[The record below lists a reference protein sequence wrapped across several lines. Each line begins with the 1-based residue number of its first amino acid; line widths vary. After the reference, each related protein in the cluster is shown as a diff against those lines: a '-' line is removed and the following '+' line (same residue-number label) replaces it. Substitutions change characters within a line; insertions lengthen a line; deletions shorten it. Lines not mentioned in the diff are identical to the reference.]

1 MEYTQTDNPDYN
13 QYWFYITTPEY
24 NLYPD
29 SNGCTKTTPIKM
41 SKRMVGISTPK
52 ILDYS
57 KKYKYILN
65 ADFNIDGKSSD
76 WYCGDKQYDGLGG
89 IISDEWCTSDK
100 QYRMKTQMN
109 LFKKF
114 IKEDYI
120 IIHLSLTSEDV
131 YYNQPLYEDSTDVK
145 KPCNKIWY
153 PNNPDQQYLERLF
166 NVIYK
171 NTFPSPI
178 NNLKLSYNDI
188 ALFGLSVGTGA
199 VSRYI
204 NEFPIL
210 QTKPDM
216 YKFPLIKSVV
226 MVAGGSLYCYS
237 KIFSPCFDTNT
248 TQRGCC
254 PSDKSEPNFDNGV
267 IPWSKHPPVILIQS
281 VDDSYADP
289 MATTYYHNIMI
300 KNNVPSKK
308 VLDDT
313 VIHGISSENQVN
325 AIIDWVKQYFNP
337 LIPITPITPKPIIP
351 ITPIPSTKCSVND
364 NIGKKL
370 KVSSLIISLVIVIVL
385 FIVLA
390 KEYKNNKDKT
400 IIAGILLFIVGVIL
414 IISLILTLKNKVK
427 TPISTPPNIP
437 IIPIIPISPTGSKNS
452 TQNLDQLPILQR
464 QLMTIRKPSIFTAGQ
479 LFDKVVEIKNQ
490 IYSDYPDIG
499 GVLVHLADLE
509 TLQTLVTDPT
519 GFEFNL
525 SSGGG
530 NFMSDCSLP
539 GQNKPNCS
547 AWTYLRKDLPP
558 IVFSY
563 SNSPAVGG
571 YWTPSIGFIVDP
583 SMLWPLINTMGVVD
597 SATYGRNCSSD
608 QNQWI
613 RIFDVNG
620 GNGRCNPK
628 VYTAEGKLASD
639 QKDYCIFKS
648 LTTLTGCKNDCSYEK
663 DITNT
668 NCRFKNSGATLN
680 SNSWYGDDLP
690 GFSWD
695 CPDPNYRIWT
705 DPTTGVSQNW
715 TDPLFPN
722 GVPECYKAVE
732 IDWSDISKED
742 KKMLENEG
750 YGKANY
756 WKKWAKY
763 IPSDNCYA
771 TSPSLYQPY
780 STPSGGVTSGKLI
793 AKTNLEVSNNDR
805 NYMYVGDSVDSNT
818 SGPTF
823 SQQTWQ
829 NCSISKNGLPINCGV
844 GGGAG
849 EQNANGDKNVPI
861 SVNYMM
867 QRQFKWLKKDWGR
880 WIEELTKMWKYIY
893 STMSE
898 KDGYKNKKVGVDGD
912 DNSINYNY
920 IYGNPCNGADWWENE
935 VNIYVN
941 DTIAKDENSD
951 LNKLFRNSM
960 LGMFYIGKSCEDF
973 TNDLPTGTDYGE
985 GCKFSNSVERC
996 VGYLCT
1002 ATNINTKDPTK
1013 SQCDVPVNGKKITY
1027 GEIKMEE
1034 SKRME
1039 ESKQAV
1045 ISFVSKFNTKY
1056 RSGLNGITAYKLMT
1070 ASNSY
1075 QTWPCLDKLFRGK
1088 LSSADVFIPI

>member
-1 MEYTQTDNPDYN
+1 MEYTQTDNLEYN

-24 NLYPD
+24 KLYPN
-29 SNGCTKTTPIKM
+29 SMGCGYTGNSKTMT
-41 SKRMVGISTPK
+41 SRMVGITTPK
-52 ILDYS
+52 ILDS
-57 KKYKYILN
+57 KKNYKYILN
-65 ADFNIDGKSSD
+65 TDFNIDGKSSD
-76 WYCGDKQYDGLGG
+76 WWCGNKQYQGLGG
-89 IISDEWCTSDK
+89 IISEEWCTSDK

-109 LFKKF
+109 LFKRF

-120 IIHLSLTSEDV
+120 MVHLSLTWEDV
-131 YYNQPLYEDSTDVK
+131 YYNQPLYKDSTHIT
-145 KPCNKIWY
+145 KPCKKIWY

-188 ALFGLSVGTGA
+188 SLFGLSVGTGA
-199 VSRYI
+199 ISRYI
-204 NEFPIL
+204 NEFPFL

-216 YKFPLIKSVV
+216 YKFPLIKSAV

-237 KIFSPCFDTNT
+237 KIFSPCFDTNVD
-248 TQRGCC
+248 QRGCC
-254 PSDKSEPNFDNGV
+254 PSDLSEPNFDNGV

-289 MATTYYHNIMI
+289 MASTYYYNIMI
-300 KNNVPSKK
+300 KNKVPSKK

-313 VIHGISSENQVN
+313 IVHGISSENQIN

-337 LIPITPITPKPIIP
+337 LIPVKPIIP
-351 ITPIPSTKCSVND
+351 TPTKKCVVND
-364 NIGKKL
+364 NTGKTL

-385 FIVLA
+385 FIILA

-400 IIAGILLFIVGVIL
+400 IVAGIFLFIVSVIL
-414 IISLILTLKNKVK
+414 IISLCLTLKNKVK
-427 TPISTPPNIP
+427 TTPS
-437 IIPIIPISPTGSKNS
+437 IIPISPTGSKN
-452 TQNLDQLPILQR
+452 LDALPILQR
-464 QLMTIRKPSIFTAGQ
+464 QLMTIRKPSMFTAGQ

-509 TLQTLVTDPT
+509 TLQKLVSDPT

-525 SSGGG
+525 SSGSPENP
-530 NFMSDCSLP
+530 NFLSDCSLL
-539 GQNKPNCS
+539 GQNKANCS

-563 SNSPAVGG
+563 SSSTAITQG

-583 SMLWPLINTMGVVD
+583 SMLWPIINTMGVVD
-597 SATYGRNCSSD
+597 SATFGRNCSSD
-608 QNQWI
+608 QDPSQL
-613 RIFDVNG
+613 RIFNV
-620 GNGRCNPK
+620 GNSDKFGNSLGRCNPK
-628 VYTAEGKLASD
+628 VYTAEGKPASD
-639 QKDYCIFKS
+639 QEDYCIFKS
-648 LTTLTGCKNDCSYEK
+648 LTTLTECKNDCSYEK

-680 SNSWYGDDLP
+680 SNSWYYDDKP

-695 CPDPNYRIWT
+695 CPDPDYR
-705 DPTTGVSQNW
+705 NW
-715 TDPLFPN
+715 TDPSFKK

-732 IDWSDISKED
+732 INWNDISEAD
-742 KKMLENEG
+742 RKMLKDQGHSCKDKN
-750 YGKANY
+750 
-756 WKKWAKY
+756 KWAKY

-771 TSPSLYQPY
+771 TSPALYQPY
-780 STPSGGVTSGKLI
+780 NTPSEGSITSGKLI
-793 AKTNLEVSNNDR
+793 QNTNLEVSNNDR
-805 NYMYVGDSVDSNT
+805 NYMYIGDSIDSNT

-823 SQQTWQ
+823 SKQTWE
-829 NCSISKNGLPINCGV
+829 NCDFSEVGLPINCG
-844 GGGAG
+844 AG
-849 EQNANGDKNVPI
+849 DQNANRDKNVPI

-867 QRQFKWLKKDWGR
+867 GRQFKWLKKDWGR
-880 WIEELTKMWKYIY
+880 WIKEITKMWKYIY

-898 KDGYKNKKVGVDGD
+898 KDGYKNKNVGLDGD
-912 DNSINYNY
+912 DKHSAGVDSNGNYYNY
-920 IYGNPCNGADWWENE
+920 DYNWIYGNPCNGADWWENE

-973 TNDLPTGTDYGE
+973 VSDLPTGTNYGE

-996 VGYLCT
+996 VGYMCT
-1002 ATNINTKDPTK
+1002 ISNMNTQDPTK
-1013 SQCDVPVNGKKITY
+1013 SQCDLPINGNKITY
-1027 GEIKMEE
+1027 GELKIEE
-1034 SKRME
+1034 SKRIE
-1039 ESKQAV
+1039 ASKQAV

-1056 RSGLNGITAYKLMT
+1056 RSGLNGITGYKLMT
-1070 ASNSY
+1070 ASNAY
-1075 QTWPCLDKLFRGK
+1075 QTWPSLDKLFTGK
-1088 LSSADVFIPI
+1088 LTSADVFIPI

>member
-1 MEYTQTDNPDYN
+1 MEHTQTDNPDYN
-13 QYWFYITTPEY
+13 QYWFYVTTPEY
-24 NLYPD
+24 NLYPN
-29 SNGCTKTTPIKM
+29 SMNGCKNPGKHKKM
-41 SKRMVGISTPK
+41 TSRMVGITTPK

-65 ADFNIDGKSSD
+65 NDFNIDGKSSD
-76 WYCGDKQYDGLGG
+76 WWCGSKQYQGLGG
-89 IISDEWCTSDK
+89 IISQEWCTSDK
-100 QYRMKTQMN
+100 QYRMKTLMN

-120 IIHLSLTSEDV
+120 IVHLSLTYEDG
-131 YYNQPLYEDSTDVK
+131 YYNQPLYKDSTDVK
-145 KPCNKIWY
+145 NPCNKIWY
-153 PNNPDQQYLERLF
+153 PNNPDQQYLESLF

-178 NNLKLSYNDI
+178 NNLKISYNDI
-188 ALFGLSVGTGA
+188 SLFGFSVGTGA

-204 NEFPIL
+204 NEFPFL

-216 YKFPLIKSVV
+216 YKFPLIKSAV

-248 TQRGCC
+248 EQRGCC
-254 PSDKSEPNFDNGV
+254 PSDLSEPNFDNGV

-289 MATTYYHNIMI
+289 MASTYYHNIMI

-313 VIHGISSENQVN
+313 VIHGISSENQVQ

-337 LIPITPITPKPIIP
+337 LIPIKPIP
-351 ITPIPSTKCSVND
+351 VKPSPQKKCVVND
-364 NIGKKL
+364 KTGKEL

-385 FIVLA
+385 FIILI

-400 IIAGILLFIVGVIL
+400 IIAGIFLFIVGVLL

-427 TPISTPPNIP
+427 TQISPPQ
-437 IIPIIPISPTGSKNS
+437 IIPISPTGSKNS
-452 TQNLDQLPILQR
+452 SQNLDQLPILQR

-479 LFDKVVEIKNQ
+479 LFDKVVDIKNQ

-509 TLQTLVTDPT
+509 TLQTLVTDT
-519 GFEFNL
+519 TEFEFNL
-525 SSGGG
+525 SSGNG
-530 NFMSDCSLP
+530 NFICDCSLL
-539 GQNKPNCS
+539 GQNKANCS

-563 SNSPAVGG
+563 SNSPAVENG

-583 SMLWPLINTMGVVD
+583 SMLWPIINTMGVTD
-597 SATYGRNCSSD
+597 SATYGRNCGSD
-608 QNQWI
+608 QDTSSV
-613 RIFDVNG
+613 RIFDVKNR
-620 GNGRCNPK
+620 NGRCNPK
-628 VYTAEGKLASD
+628 VYTAEGKLATD
-639 QKDYCIFKS
+639 QEDYCIFKS
-648 LTTLTGCKNDCSYEK
+648 QTTLTGCKNDCSYEK
-663 DITNT
+663 DIINT
-668 NCRFKNSGATLN
+668 NCRFKNSGASLN
-680 SNSWYGDDLP
+680 SNSWVWDNDLP

-695 CPDPNYRIWT
+695 CPNPDYRIWT

-715 TDPLFPN
+715 TDPLFTK

-732 IDWSDISKED
+732 INWSDISKED
-742 KKMLENEG
+742 RKMLENEG
-750 YGKANY
+750 YGKSKYCN
-756 WKKWAKY
+756 KWAKY

-780 STPSGGVTSGKLI
+780 STPSGSTTSGKLI
-793 AKTNLEVSNNDR
+793 ANTNLEVSSNDR
-805 NYMYVGDSVDSNT
+805 NYMYVGESIDSNT

-823 SQQTWQ
+823 SQQTWE
-829 NCSISKNGLPINCGV
+829 NCEISNDGSPINCGA
-844 GGGAG
+844 GSGPG

-861 SVNYMM
+861 SVSYIMN
-867 QRQFKWLKKDWGR
+867 RQFKWLKKDWGR
-880 WIEELTKMWKYIY
+880 WIEEITKMWKYIY
-893 STMSE
+893 STLSE
-898 KDGYKNKKVGVDGD
+898 KDGYKNRKVGINGD
-912 DNSINYNY
+912 DKSTNYNY
-920 IYGNPCNGADWWENE
+920 IYGNACNGADWWENE

-973 TNDLPTGTDYGE
+973 TSDLPTGTDYGE

-1013 SQCDVPVNGKKITY
+1013 SHCDFPVNGKKITY
-1027 GEIKMEE
+1027 GEIKTEE

-1075 QTWPCLDKLFRGK
+1075 QTWPCLDKLFKGK

>member
-1 MEYTQTDNPDYN
+1 MEHTQTDNLEYN

-24 NLYPD
+24 TLYPNSSSCD
-29 SNGCTKTTPIKM
+29 DGKNPKQMTS
-41 SKRMVGISTPK
+41 RMVGITTPK
-52 ILDYS
+52 ILDS
-57 KKYKYILN
+57 GKKYKYILN
-65 ADFNIDGKSSD
+65 TDFNIDGKSSD
-76 WYCGDKQYDGLGG
+76 WWCGDKEYQGLGG
-89 IISDEWCTSDK
+89 IISDKWCTSDK
-100 QYRMKTQMN
+100 QYRMKAQMN
-109 LFKKF
+109 LFKRF

-120 IIHLSLTSEDV
+120 IVHLSLTYEDV
-131 YYNQPLYEDSTDVK
+131 YYNQPLDKDSTDVK
-145 KPCNKIWY
+145 TPCNKIWY

-171 NTFPSPI
+171 NTYPSPI

-188 ALFGLSVGTGA
+188 SLFGLSVGTGA
-199 VSRYI
+199 ISRYI
-204 NEFPIL
+204 NEFPFL

-216 YKFPLIKSVV
+216 YKFPLIKSAV

-237 KIFSPCFDTNT
+237 KTFSPCFDTNIY
-248 TQRGCC
+248 QRGCC
-254 PSDKSEPNFDNGV
+254 PSDLSEPNFDNGV
-267 IPWSKHPPVILIQS
+267 IPWSKHPPVLLIQS

-289 MATTYYHNIMI
+289 MASTYYYNIMI

-313 VIHGISSENQVN
+313 IVHGISSENQIN

-337 LIPITPITPKPIIP
+337 LIPVTPTPIIP
-351 ITPIPSTKCSVND
+351 ITPIPQTKCIVND
-364 NIGKKL
+364 KTGKTL

-385 FIVLA
+385 FIILT

-400 IIAGILLFIVGVIL
+400 IIAGIFLFIVGVML
-414 IISLILTLKNKVK
+414 IISLCLTLKNNNKKVK
-427 TPISTPPNIP
+427 TT
-437 IIPIIPISPTGSKNS
+437 PISPTGSKNPI
-452 TQNLDQLPILQR
+452 QNLDSLPILQR

-479 LFDKVVEIKNQ
+479 LFDKVVNIKNQ

-509 TLQTLVTDPT
+509 TLQQLVTDPT

-525 SSGGG
+525 SSGSG
-530 NFMSDCSLP
+530 NFISDCSLL

-563 SNSPAVGG
+563 SSSTAITQG

-583 SMLWPLINTMGVVD
+583 SMLWPIINTMGVVD
-597 SATYGRNCSSD
+597 SATFGRNCGSD
-608 QNQWI
+608 QDTSLV
-613 RIFDVNG
+613 RIFDVKE

-639 QKDYCIFKS
+639 QEDYCIFKS
-648 LTTLTGCKNDCSYEK
+648 QTTLTGCKNDCSYEK

-668 NCRFKNSGATLN
+668 NCRFKNSGAALN
-680 SNSWYGDDLP
+680 SNSWVGDDLP

-695 CPDPNYRIWT
+695 CPNTKHRNWT
-705 DPTTGVSQNW
+705 DPTTGFSQNW
-715 TDPLFPN
+715 TDRNFLN

-732 IDWSDISKED
+732 INWSDISEAD
-742 KKMLENEG
+742 RKMLENQG
-750 YGKANY
+750 YDKANG
-756 WKKWAKY
+756 WNKWAKY

-780 STPSGGVTSGKLI
+780 STPSYGSITSGILI
-793 AKTNLEVSNNDR
+793 QNTNLEVSSNDR
-805 NYMYVGDSVDSNT
+805 NYMYVGDSIDSNT

-823 SQQTWQ
+823 SQQTWE
-829 NCSISKNGLPINCGV
+829 NCQISKDGLPINCKV
-844 GGGAG
+844 KK
-849 EQNANGDKNVPI
+849 DVPI
-861 SVNYMM
+861 SVTYMM
-867 QRQFKWLKKDWGR
+867 NRQFKWLKKDWGR
-880 WIEELTKMWKYIY
+880 WIEEITKMWKYIY

-898 KDGYKNKKVGVDGD
+898 KDGYKNRTVGLDGD
-912 DNSINYNY
+912 PTDSADYDGKKFNYDYNY
-920 IYGNPCNGADWWENE
+920 IYGNPCNGTDWWENE

-973 TNDLPTGTDYGE
+973 VSDLPTGTDYGE

-996 VGYLCT
+996 VGYMCT
-1002 ATNINTKDPTK
+1002 TTNMNTRDPTK
-1013 SQCDVPVNGKKITY
+1013 SQCDLPLTINGNKITY
-1027 GEIKMEE
+1027 GELKIEE
-1034 SKRME
+1034 SKRIE

-1070 ASNSY
+1070 ASNAY
-1075 QTWPCLDKLFRGK
+1075 QTWPSLDKLFKGN
-1088 LSSADVFIPI
+1088 LTSADVFIPI

>member
-1 MEYTQTDNPDYN
+1 MEYIQTDNPEYN

-24 NLYPD
+24 TVYPKSSSCD
-29 SNGCTKTTPIKM
+29 DGKNSKKM
-41 SKRMVGISTPK
+41 TSRMVGITTPK
-52 ILDYS
+52 ILDS
-57 KKYKYILN
+57 GKEYKYILN
-65 ADFNIDGKSSD
+65 TDFNIDGISSD
-76 WYCGDKQYDGLGG
+76 WWCGDDQYQGLGG

-100 QYRMKTQMN
+100 QYRMKAQMN
-109 LFKKF
+109 LFRRF
-114 IKEDYI
+114 IKENYI
-120 IIHLSLTSEDV
+120 IVHLSLTYEDV
-131 YYNQPLYEDSTDVK
+131 YYNQPLYKDSTDVN
-145 KPCNKIWY
+145 KPCKKIWY

-171 NTFPSPI
+171 NTFPTPI

-188 ALFGLSVGTGA
+188 SLFGLSVGTGA

-204 NEFPIL
+204 NEFPFL

-216 YKFPLIKSVV
+216 YKFPLIKSAV

-237 KIFSPCFDTNT
+237 KIFSPCFDTNIN
-248 TQRGCC
+248 QRGCC
-254 PSDKSEPNFDNGV
+254 PSDLSEPNFDNGV

-289 MATTYYHNIMI
+289 MASTYYHNIMI
-300 KNNVPSKK
+300 KNKVPSKM

-313 VIHGISSENQVN
+313 VVHGISSENQIN

-351 ITPIPSTKCSVND
+351 TPPEKCVVND
-364 NIGKKL
+364 NKGKTL

-427 TPISTPPNIP
+427 TPISTPQVTPP

-452 TQNLDQLPILQR
+452 SRNLDQLPILQR

-490 IYSDYPDIG
+490 IYTDYPDIG

-509 TLQTLVTDPT
+509 TLQKLVTDPT

-530 NFMSDCSLP
+530 NFLCDCSLL

-563 SNSPAVGG
+563 SSSLAVEGG
-571 YWTPSIGFIVDP
+571 YWTPSIGIIVDP
-583 SMLWPLINTMGVVD
+583 SMLWPIINTMGVTD
-597 SATYGRNCSSD
+597 SATFGRNCGSD
-608 QNQWI
+608 QDQSKV
-613 RIFDVNG
+613 RIFNDD
-620 GNGRCNPK
+620 GRCNPK
-628 VYTAEGKLASD
+628 VYTSEGKLASD

-648 LTTLTGCKNDCSYEK
+648 QTTLTGCKNDCSYEK

-668 NCRFKNSGATLN
+668 NCRIKNSGGSLN
-680 SNSWYGDDLP
+680 SNSWYYDDNSD
-690 GFSWD
+690 FSWD
-695 CPDPNYRIWT
+695 CPDNPT
-705 DPTTGVSQNW
+705 DPSFKHGM
-715 TDPLFPN
+715 
-722 GVPECYKAVE
+722 PECYKAVE
-732 IDWSDISKED
+732 INWSDISKADRE
-742 KKMLENEG
+742 MLENQE
-750 YGKANY
+750 YGKSKGWN
-756 WKKWAKY
+756 KWAKY

-780 STPSGGVTSGKLI
+780 STPSGGVTSGVLL
-793 AKTNLEVSNNDR
+793 ANSNLEVSSNDR
-805 NYMYVGDSVDSNT
+805 NYMYVGDSIDSNT

-823 SQQTWQ
+823 SQQTWE
-829 NCSISKNGLPINCGV
+829 NCDFSDGWPNC
-844 GGGAG
+844 GAG
-849 EQNANGDKNVPI
+849 EQTANVPI
-861 SVNYMM
+861 SVTYIMN
-867 QRQFKWLKKDWGR
+867 RQFKWLKKDWGR
-880 WIEELTKMWKYIY
+880 WIEEITKMWKYIY
-893 STMSE
+893 STLSE
-898 KDGYKNKKVGVDGD
+898 KDGYKNRKVGLDGD
-912 DNSINYNY
+912 GKHSAGKDNNGNYYNYDYNY
-920 IYGNPCNGADWWENE
+920 IYGNPCNGTDWWENE
-935 VNIYVN
+935 VNIYIN

-973 TNDLPTGTDYGE
+973 TSDLPTGTDYGE

-996 VGYLCT
+996 VGYMCT
-1002 ATNINTKDPTK
+1002 STNINTKDPTK
-1013 SQCDVPVNGKKITY
+1013 SKCDVPINGKNFTY
-1027 GEIKMEE
+1027 GEIKIEE

-1070 ASNSY
+1070 ASNAY
-1075 QTWPCLDKLFRGK
+1075 QSWPCLDKLFRGK
-1088 LSSADVFIPI
+1088 LTSADVFIPI

>member
-1 MEYTQTDNPDYN
+1 MEYIQTDNPKYN

-24 NLYPD
+24 TVYPN
-29 SNGCTKTTPIKM
+29 SSGCTDGQNPKKM
-41 SKRMVGISTPK
+41 TSRIVGITTPK
-52 ILDYS
+52 ILDPG

-65 ADFNIDGKSSD
+65 TDFNIDGISSD
-76 WYCGDKQYDGLGG
+76 WWCGTEQYQGLGG

-100 QYRMKTQMN
+100 QYRMKAQMN
-109 LFKKF
+109 LFKRF

-120 IIHLSLTSEDV
+120 IVHLSLTYEDV
-131 YYNQPLYEDSTDVK
+131 YYNQPLYKDSTDVK

-188 ALFGLSVGTGA
+188 SLFGLSVGAGA

-204 NEFPIL
+204 NEFPFL

-237 KIFSPCFDTNT
+237 KVFSPCFDTNVS
-248 TQRGCC
+248 QRGCC
-254 PSDKSEPNFDNGV
+254 PSDLSEPNFDNGV

-289 MATTYYHNIMI
+289 MASTYYYNIMI
-300 KNNVPSKK
+300 KNNVPCRK

-313 VIHGISSENQVN
+313 IVHGISSENQIN

-337 LIPITPITPKPIIP
+337 LIPITPITPIKP
-351 ITPIPSTKCSVND
+351 TPPKKCVVND
-364 NIGKKL
+364 NTGKTL
-370 KVSSLIISLVIVIVL
+370 KVSSIIISLVIVIVL
-385 FIVLA
+385 FIVLS

-400 IIAGILLFIVGVIL
+400 IIAGIFLFIVGVIL
-414 IISLILTLKNKVK
+414 LISLIFTLKNKVK
-427 TPISTPPNIP
+427 TPISPP
-437 IIPIIPISPTGSKNS
+437 PIIPISPTGSKNS
-452 TQNLDQLPILQR
+452 IQNLDSLPILQR
-464 QLMTIRKPSIFTAGQ
+464 QLMTIPKPSIFTAGQ

-509 TLQTLVTDPT
+509 TLKTLVADTT
-519 GFEFNL
+519 EFEFNL

-530 NFMSDCSLP
+530 NFLCDCSLL

-563 SNSPAVGG
+563 SSSTAITQG

-583 SMLWPLINTMGVVD
+583 SMLWPIINTMGVVD
-597 SATYGRNCSSD
+597 SATFGRNCGSD
-608 QNQWI
+608 QDQSQV
-613 RIFDVNG
+613 RIFDVG
-620 GNGRCNPK
+620 KTDKYGNALGRCNPK
-628 VYTAEGKLASD
+628 VYTSEGKLASD

-648 LTTLTGCKNDCSYEK
+648 QTTLTGCKNDCSYEK

-668 NCRFKNSGATLN
+668 NCRFKNSGASLN
-680 SNSWYGDDLP
+680 SNSWVWDIDLP

-695 CPDPNYRIWT
+695 CPNPNHR
-705 DPTTGVSQNW
+705 NW
-715 TDPLFPN
+715 TDPSFLN

-732 IDWSDISKED
+732 INWNDISEAD
-742 KKMLENEG
+742 RKMLENEG
-750 YGKANY
+750 HGKANG
-756 WKKWAKY
+756 WNKWAKY

-780 STPSGGVTSGKLI
+780 STPSYGSITSGTLI
-793 AKTNLEVSNNDR
+793 QNTNLEVSSNDR
-805 NYMYVGDSVDSNT
+805 NYMYVGDSIDSNT

-823 SQQTWQ
+823 SQQTWE
-829 NCSISKNGLPINCGV
+829 NCQLSNDGSPINCK
-844 GGGAG
+844 AG
-849 EQNANGDKNVPI
+849 TQNVAGIKNVPI

-867 QRQFKWLKKDWGR
+867 NRQFKWLKKDWGR
-880 WIEELTKMWKYIY
+880 WIEEITKMWKYIY

-898 KDGYKNKKVGVDGD
+898 KDGYKNRTVGLDGD
-912 DNSINYNY
+912 DKHSAGKDSNGNYYNYDYNY

-973 TNDLPTGTDYGE
+973 VSDLPTGTDYGD

-996 VGYLCT
+996 VGYMCT
-1002 ATNINTKDPTK
+1002 VTNMNTQDPTK
-1013 SQCDVPVNGKKITY
+1013 TQCDLPINGKKITY
-1027 GEIKMEE
+1027 GELKIEE
-1034 SKRME
+1034 SKRIE

-1056 RSGLNGITAYKLMT
+1056 RSGLNGITGYKLMT
-1070 ASNSY
+1070 ASNAY
-1075 QTWPCLDKLFRGK
+1075 QTWPSLDKLFRGN
-1088 LSSADVFIPI
+1088 LTSADVFIPI